1 MIRLAIQ
8 SKGRLSEQSISL
20 LKESGINVPDS
31 KRHLLAQAKGF
42 DLEILFL
49 RDDDIPQAVA
59 SGVADAGIVG
69 RNVVAEK
76 GETVDTLM
84 PLGFGACRLSIA
96 VPNTADYTGSGWLNG
111 KKIAT
116 SYPAILKN
124 WLAGNNISA
133 GVHLIEGSVEI
144 SPAIGIADAI
154 FDIVSSGGTLVAN
167 GLREVE
173 TVMESEAD
181 LIACPGLDAGKRALI
196 DKLVFRFNSVI
207 HSRGVK
213 YVLMNIPQN
222 KVDEAI
228 KILPGMRSPTVL
240 PLAQPGWCSI
250 HSVVPEDALW
260 QSIEQLKKIGAEG
273 ILVLALENIIR

>member
-213 YVLMNIPQN
+213 YVLMNIPHN

>member
-96 VPNTADYTGSGWLNG
+96 VPNTADYTGRGWLNG

-213 YVLMNIPQN
+213 YVLMNIPHN